1 MDNANPETG
10 AESLTVDDAAKRI
23 VGIFDEPAKPK
34 KEVKQEQ
41 QQDDAEE
48 VTEDAEHEDTAS
60 EDTESTQE
68 ANEAAAQELAFEN
81 LQQLAEALEVP
92 IDDLM
97 GKVKARVKI
106 AGEERE
112 VTLKELRD
120 GYQMES
126 DYRRK
131 TSELS
136 EQRKAFDAERER
148 AAQEI
153 NARFAEAQQITGYLE
168 HQLLGEFNSI
178 DWNALR
184 ASNPAEFAA
193 LKQEYND
200 RYNQIQS
207 VKASAANQLQ
217 AQRAELE
224 QKRVIGL
231 QAMLAEESQK
241 LHAAIPEFA
250 DEAKAKELK
259 GQLRDYLKTYGYNDQ
274 EIANVYDHRHVMI
287 LRDAMAYRAMQSKKP
302 ELTKKVINLPKVQK
316 PGASKTKAEIKSE
329 QVKQKLAKIRKSGST
344 KDLASLLL
352 DRI

>member
-224 QKRVIGL
+224 QKQVLGL

-329 QVKQKLAKIRKSGST
+329 QTKQKIAKIRKSGST